1 MAAVKKEKQTNEKI
15 LDAFFDVYFRSPKS
29 AEFIACGGNMHIVM
43 YKYRSWERF
52 LKRNNY
58 SVQNRANTYEVVN
71 VKKGRIL
78 MTGGLEDIAEEL
90 GISYATARRI
100 YVNKIIY
107 KDAYK
112 IVLKPFDPEL
122 VRKAVEENG

>member
-1 MAAVKKEKQTNEKI
+1 MKQTNEQI

-29 AEFIACGGNMHIVM
+29 EEFIACGGNMRNVM

-58 SVQNRANTYEVVN
+58 SLQNRANTYELIN
-71 VKKGRIL
+71 VKKGKL
-78 MTGGLEDIAEEL
+78 LLTGRLEDIAEEL
-90 GISYATARRI
+90 GFSCATAMRI
-100 YVNKIIY
+100 YKNKTIY
-107 KDAYK
+107 KDVYK